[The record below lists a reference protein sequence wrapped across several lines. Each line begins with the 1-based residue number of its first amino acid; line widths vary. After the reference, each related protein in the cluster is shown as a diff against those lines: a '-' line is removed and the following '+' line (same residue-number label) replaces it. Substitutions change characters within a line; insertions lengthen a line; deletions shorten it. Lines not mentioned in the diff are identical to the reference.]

1 MSNYHGTTILAV
13 RRNGKCAIG
22 GDGQLTLDDTII
34 KSKGKKV
41 RKIFEE
47 QVLVGYAG
55 AAADALALLDIFEG
69 KLKQHNGN
77 LTMSA
82 LDMAKEWRMD
92 RNLRRLE
99 ADMVVMDK
107 QKMYLIS
114 GLGEVIEPD
123 DNIIA
128 LGSGGSFALS
138 AGRALYQHTEM
149 TAAEI
154 VKAALSIASE
164 ICIFTNSNL
173 TVEELV
179 EKAG

>member
-1 MSNYHGTTILAV
+1 MNSKYHGTTILAV
-13 RRNGKCAIG
+13 RRNGQCAIC

-34 KSKGKKV
+34 KSKGRKV
-41 RKIFEE
+41 RKIFED

-55 AAADALALLDIFEG
+55 GAADALALLDIFEG

-107 QKMYLIS
+107 TKMYLVS

-123 DNIIA
+123 DDLIA

-138 AGRALYQHTEM
+138 AARALYQHTEM
-149 TAAEI
+149 SAKDIAC
-154 VKAALSIASE
+154 AALEIASQ
-164 ICIFTNSNL
+164 ICVFTNSNL
-173 TVEELV
+173 TIEVLGE
-179 EKAG
+179 

>member
-13 RRNGKCAIG
+13 RKNGNVAMG
-22 GDGQLTLDDTII
+22 GDGQLTLDDMII

-41 RKIFEE
+41 RKIFED

-99 ADMVVMDK
+99 ADMVVMDMH
-107 QKMYLIS
+107 KMYLIS

-128 LGSGGSFALS
+128 LGSGGSYALS
-138 AGRALYQHTEM
+138 AGRALLQHTDM
-149 TAAEI
+149 AAPDV
-154 VKAALSIASE
+154 VKAALAIASE

-173 TVEELV
+173 TIEVL
-179 EKAG
+179 GG

>member
-1 MSNYHGTTILAV
+1 MSKYHGTTILAV
-13 RRNGKCAIG
+13 RRKGRFAIG

-34 KSKGKKV
+34 KSKGRKV
-41 RKIFEE
+41 RKIFED

-55 AAADALALLDIFEG
+55 GAADALALLDIFEG

-82 LDMAKEWRMD
+82 LDLAKEWRMD

-123 DNIIA
+123 DDLIA

-138 AGRALYQHTEM
+138 AARALYQHTELE
-149 TAAEI
+149 APEI
-154 VKAALSIASE
+154 VRAALSIAAE
-164 ICIFTNSNL
+164 ICVFTNSNL
-173 TVEELV
+173 TIEEL
-179 EKAG
+179 K

>member
-1 MSNYHGTTILAV
+1 MSTYRGTTILAV
-13 RRNGKCAIG
+13 RRNGHCAIG

-41 RKIFEE
+41 RKIFED

-77 LTMSA
+77 LTLSA

-107 QKMYLIS
+107 SKMYLVS

-123 DNIIA
+123 DDVIA
-128 LGSGGSFALS
+128 LGSGGSYALS
-138 AGRALYQHTEM
+138 AARALLQHTQM
-149 TAAEI
+149 PAAEI
-154 VKAALSIASE
+154 IRAALAIAAD
-164 ICIFTNSNL
+164 ICVFTNSNL
-173 TVEELV
+173 TVEEL
-179 EKAG
+179 K